1 MPATMIRFKEYQDLD
16 AVAKDNDVPVLGY
29 GEPLTSPRPT
39 RPKQPTWLDVG
50 HQRVKFAEP
59 GPTVSVYS
67 SGSGSALALQDGWK
81 DVRISE
87 LEVQLEI
94 QTAAKEAL
102 EASNAR
108 MKHAVETHV
117 ARMKRERNENL
128 QLRQLIQ
135 SRELLIDTY
144 GRECIV
150 NTQTDISVLAT
161 DLAMQRGIVLGDR
174 TGIKARLPSVI
185 VSKPVVAR
193 LLENPVFI
201 ADFLEPRKYRRAK
214 DRDSSDDD
222 TNEEDGPMDKAK
234 RLRTR

>member
-1 MPATMIRFKEYQDLD
+1 MPTTMIRFKRYPDLD
-16 AVAKDNDVPVLGY
+16 AVAKDNNVPVLDY

-50 HQRVKFAEP
+50 HQRIKSAEP
-59 GPTVSVYS
+59 GSSVSAYS
-67 SGSGSALALQDGWK
+67 SGSGSALTLQDGWK
-81 DVRISE
+81 DARISE

-108 MKHAVETHV
+108 MKLAVETHV

-144 GRECIV
+144 SREYIV
-150 NTQTDISVLAT
+150 NAQTDISVLAT

-174 TGIKARLPSVI
+174 TGIKTRLPSVI

-193 LLENPVFI
+193 LLKNPVFI
-201 ADFLEPRKYRRAK
+201 ADFLEPWKRRRAK

-222 TNEEDGPMDKAK
+222 TNEEDDPMDKAK